1 MIKKYRWLGVVLATV
16 LLTGCGGDSSD
27 YSNYVTLGEY
37 KNLSADLV
45 VTKVTDEELREYE
58 NDQLDEYVSYEDV
71 SGPVKEGQLV
81 QMSLIAKEGDEAV
94 YDFSEDGYE
103 LIVGDQ
109 DFGEAVDAA
118 LIGTE
123 IGDVLDFSVT
133 YDDEFEDVMLCGKKI
148 DFHIEIQNISDVVY
162 PELTNEFIKEN
173 FGEESVEEWR
183 ETLAQELQS
192 EHQAEATENLRN
204 DLVQQVVD
212 GSKISGYPKDLY
224 AQKKQEIESGYQGY
238 ADMLGCS
245 LDDVYEMFDLDE
257 EARKQECLTA
267 TNQTMVLA
275 LIREQEHMTLSDEEL
290 QEKLQEFAEENDYDT
305 VEGLL
310 SDYDEEDLKQ
320 YFLDELTKDFLED
333 HAQISTSQE

>member
-1 MIKKYRWLGVVLATV
+1 MSEKYRWLGVVLATV

-133 YDDEFEDVMLCGKKI
+133 YDDEFEDVMLCGKEI

-173 FGEESVEEWR
+173 FGEESVDAWQ

-224 AQKKQEIESGYQGY
+224 AQKSQEIESGYQGY

-245 LDDVYEMFDLDE
+245 LNDVYEMFDLDE

-305 VEGLL
+305 AEELL

-320 YFLDELTKDFLED
+320 YFLDELTKDFLEE